1 MAGNANEARSRWKLR
16 GCGCRIRA
24 IGFDLGDTLI
34 CYADTPLSW
43 SSLYSEALSCVAAA
57 CEANPRAED
66 VHRAQEILASYNTR
80 LTPRSHEVAASTVLG
95 EILVAWRVDP
105 DVQLHAAIEAF
116 FAFFQR
122 RIAPSEVAVSVLSGL
137 RARGMPIGILTDVPY
152 GMPRRFVENDLSTA
166 GITEFVDVLLT
177 SHDVGMR
184 KPDPAGYIALAS
196 QLGVPAEELLYVGNE
211 EKDIAG
217 AKAAGVQSALLMSNG
232 TSCPVWGQTVT
243 LASLDQLLAISD

>member
-1 MAGNANEARSRWKLR
+1 MAGYGSEGRPSWKLR
-16 GCGCRIRA
+16 GCGSRIGA

-43 SSLYSEALSCVAAA
+43 SSLYSGALSCVAEVCDAT
-57 CEANPRAED
+57 PSAED
-66 VHRAQEILASYNTR
+66 VHRAQEILTSYNTR

-95 EILVAWRVDP
+95 EILAAWRVDP
-105 DVQLHAAIEAF
+105 HVRLTAAIEAF
-116 FAFFQR
+116 FGFFQR

-137 RARGMPIGILTDVPY
+137 RARGIPIGILTDVPY

-166 GITEFVDVLLT
+166 GITDLVEALLT
-177 SHDVGMR
+177 SHDVKMR

-217 AKAAGVQSALLMSNG
+217 AKAAGAQSALLMSNG
-232 TSCPVWGQTVT
+232 TCPMWGQTIT
-243 LASLDQLLAISD
+243 LASLDQLLATCD